1 MDLSQAIRNALEH
14 QIFEHEPGQAA
25 LFLRDAV
32 NEHGPEAVAGELVD
46 AAAIALR
53 RMVAETD
60 EAYDQADLLERLT
73 LDGTVA
79 SESIGVVG
87 QMLTV
92 AASTA
97 GGIRPPVGGVIADL
111 GVERGLFG
119 AWMALLTTIRV
130 VAITLE
136 RTEAD
141 LTEEIL
147 GVLGVL

>member
-1 MDLSQAIRNALEH
+1 MELSQAIRNALEH
-14 QIFEHEPGQAA
+14 QIFEHEPTQAA
-25 LFLRDAV
+25 LYLRDAV
-32 NEHGPEAVAGELVD
+32 NEHGAEAVAGELVD

-53 RMVAETD
+53 RMVADTD
-60 EAYDQADLLERLT
+60 EAFEQAELLDRLA
-73 LDGTVA
+73 LDGTIA
-79 SESIGVVG
+79 AESIGVVG

-97 GGIRPPVGGVIADL
+97 GGIRPPVGAILLDL
-111 GVERGLFG
+111 GKERGLFG